1 MKTRQP
7 LKTILIG
14 IITAIIIILTN
25 LLKAE
30 VPANNEASVINP
42 SISEEVIN
50 LLEAKCNSCHKKQNP
65 FMVFT
70 NRNVNKRANKIYEQ
84 VFVKK
89 RMPKG
94 GKLSDSESELL
105 KNWLKSN
112 I

>member
-14 IITAIIIILTN
+14 IITVIIILLTHMI
-25 LLKAE
+25 KAE
-30 VPANNEASVINP
+30 APAKHQPFAINTTL
-42 SISEEVIN
+42 SAEVMS
-50 LLEAKCNSCHKKQNP
+50 LLEAKCNSCHRKKNP

-70 NRNVNKRANKIYEQ
+70 KKNMNKRAGKIYKQ

-94 GKLSDSESELL
+94 SKLSYSESELL
-105 KNWLKSN
+105 KAWLESN